1 MQKSKFCADKIQ
13 IVDFKIIKGHI
24 ESPFEFDMSAIA
36 GHTFNVEF
44 QMGFNF
50 QESLV
55 KADFKVFVETNSSE
69 SIPEEAQGSFHFVY
83 TFHIENFAELAF
95 YNVDNTLDVDVNL
108 GNALAA
114 ILHSTSRGV
123 LMTRFQ
129 GTALESFIM
138 PVIDPKELLRG
149 DVG

>member
-1 MQKSKFCADKIQ
+1 MQESKFCADKIE
-13 IVDFKIIKGHI
+13 IVDFRIIKGQI
-24 ESPFEFDMSAIA
+24 ESPFEFDMSAIN

-44 QMGFNF
+44 QLGFNI

-55 KADFKVFVETNSSE
+55 KADFKVFVETNSSA

-83 TFHIENFAELAF
+83 TYYVENLAELAT
-95 YNVDNTLDVDVNL
+95 YSSEGILDVDVNL

-114 ILHSTSRGV
+114 ISHSTSRGV

-138 PVIDPKELLRG
+138 PVIDPKELLKREIE
-149 DVG
+149 